1 MQDLVKSWI
10 TEGTLMRTKLEHWA
24 EVVNRQDSTEISDL
38 YHENARLFPTFGS
51 LKKGKKSI
59 KSYLDQASIV
69 SIKIHYGTLNYHPE
83 DRLAEGEYTFKLAD
97 DSLVSASF
105 AFKFSRT
112 GLILE
117 HASAPKNIDSWKVR
131 NEVSICTLLTAS
143 TVKSIL
149 KRNQALEEV
158 VA

>member
-10 TEGTLMRTKLEHWA
+10 TEGTLMRTKLENWA
-24 EVVNRQDSTEISDL
+24 NVVNKKDNLELSRA
-38 YHENARLFPTFGS
+38 YHPKARLFPTFGS
-51 LKKGKKSI
+51 LRKNRDAITQYFESADI
-59 KSYLDQASIV
+59 CSV
-69 SIKIHYGTLNYHPE
+69 KIHYGTLRYNPE
-83 DRLAEGEYTFKLAD
+83 NRLAEGEYTFTLND
-97 DSLVSASF
+97 NSRISASF
-105 AFKFSRT
+105 AFKFSKT

-117 HASAPKNIDSWKVR
+117 HASAPKNINSWKIR

-149 KRNQALEEV
+149 HRRKEIGEV